1 MICLKRRKYVNKNYV
16 QINQY
21 WGEKKIK
28 GTTTK
33 KQKRNMEAQKREQRH
48 RQVKG
53 EFTYM
58 VIPKR
63 DGTNICGSHWMGK
76 RKKPEETAEI
86 KSQVHESL

>member
-1 MICLKRRKYVNKNYV
+1 MICLKRRKHVNKNYV

-21 WGEKKIK
+21 LGEKIK
-28 GTTTK
+28 GSTTK
-33 KQKRNMEAQKREQRH
+33 KQRRNMEAQKREQCH

-63 DGTNICGSHWMGK
+63 DRTNICGSLWMGK